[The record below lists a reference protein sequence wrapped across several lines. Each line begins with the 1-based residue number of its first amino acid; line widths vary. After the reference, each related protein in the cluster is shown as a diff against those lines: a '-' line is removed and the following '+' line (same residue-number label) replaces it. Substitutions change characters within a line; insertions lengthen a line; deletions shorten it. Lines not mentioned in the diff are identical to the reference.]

1 MTRRTWLTAALA
13 ALLALGAWIVSHTG
27 SDSEGSA
34 RPKITG
40 ESAPDLAQTGAP
52 PAPTEV
58 ANTLRESTSELRDE
72 TARQTEPV
80 AARHGSLTVR
90 LAGREPLDRL
100 HLIVRG
106 PDRRELDSRD
116 VDADQIVFAE
126 LPTGPVRVEL
136 SSVLGATLNDAQTQ
150 VNAGEQAL
158 VTLDWPAPLPDRR
171 RRTIR
176 GEVRVPLDMLREH
189 PMRGAQLELAAL
201 LDSDEQEREAPAS
214 RFARI
219 DQLAYGQDGARRFEF
234 AGLPQGSYEL
244 RIWPVLVAKT
254 VTLSAS
260 DLEVDVRFEC
270 GPIGR
275 ALLNF
280 EDSSGATLRP
290 RSVRARPA
298 GDASSGLHAPVL
310 WNERYLAYD
319 FAALSAEYDFELE
332 FDSRARSTL
341 RWSLEPGWSEHR
353 LPTPSHG
360 PIQVELLDAAQ
371 DVRVGDFSAA
381 PDGDG
386 RVLSLRLLRANAARK
401 NALLELTVDRIGSY
415 RIRFERDGRRT
426 QSIAVTASPL
436 SSDAPQSAPVI
447 WRLE

>member
-1 MTRRTWLTAALA
+1 MRRTWQLAALA
-13 ALLALGAWIVSHTG
+13 AVLALGAWILLRSG
-27 SDSEGSA
+27 SASDGSA
-34 RPKITG
+34 RPTIAG
-40 ESAPDLAQTGAP
+40 ESKPDSAQTDAS
-52 PAPTEV
+52 PAPTEI
-58 ANTLRESTSELRDE
+58 ANTRRESASELRDE
-72 TARQTEPV
+72 AAQQAEP
-80 AARHGSLTVR
+80 AAATHGSLTVR
-90 LAGREPLDRL
+90 LVGREPLDNL
-100 HLIVRG
+100 HVIVRG

-116 VDADQIVFAE
+116 VDADRIVFAE
-126 LPTGPVRVEL
+126 LPTGPARVEL
-136 SSVLGATLNDAQTQ
+136 SSVLGKTLAGAQTQ

-189 PMRGAQLELAAL
+189 PLRGAQLELAAL

-244 RIWPVLVAKT
+244 RIWPVLAAKT
-254 VTLSAS
+254 VTLPAS
-260 DLEVDVRFEC
+260 DLEVEVRFEC
-270 GPIGR
+270 GPVGR

-290 RSVRARPA
+290 RSVRALPA

-319 FAALSAEYDFELE
+319 FAALSGEYDFELE

-386 RVLSLRLLRANAARK
+386 RVLSLRLLRASATRR

-415 RIRFERDGRRT
+415 RIRFERDGRSA
-426 QSIAVTASPL
+426 QSIAVTASPR
-436 SSDAPQSAPVI
+436 SIDAPQSAPVI